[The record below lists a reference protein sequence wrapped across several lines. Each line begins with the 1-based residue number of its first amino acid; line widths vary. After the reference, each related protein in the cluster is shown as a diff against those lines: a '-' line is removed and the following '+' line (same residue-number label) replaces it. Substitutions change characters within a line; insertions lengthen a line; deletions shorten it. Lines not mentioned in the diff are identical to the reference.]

1 MRSFAINPLQWYATD
16 RGELDLESGPSLEH
30 VFSEV
35 AKSGFQFVL
44 AVPPQGMSVGTY
56 RELLEAHGLAPAPG
70 YFAAHLADEER
81 LAEHVERAHRAGAA
95 QAELGNTE
103 VFVADELNSER
114 RQAAATG
121 VGYSAKRMQSVIASL
136 QAIAEA
142 ITAEGVTPCMHPH
155 VGSWI
160 ETESEAEEVLA
171 GIDDSV
177 LAFGPD
183 TGHLAW
189 AGADPAALIARH
201 ADRVG
206 AMHLKE
212 VRLDVATQSRTE
224 HWDYARAARA
234 GLWAEPGRGDVK
246 LEAVMAAFEQAR
258 SRPFTGWYVVEVDQP
273 SLPTPLESAT
283 ASYGWVVAHSS

>member
-1 MRSFAINPLQWYATD
+1 M
-16 RGELDLESGPSLEH
+16 
-30 VFSEV
+30 
-35 AKSGFQFVL
+35 
-44 AVPPQGMSVGTY
+44 
-56 RELLEAHGLAPAPG
+56 
-70 YFAAHLADEER
+70 
-81 LAEHVERAHRAGAA
+81 
-95 QAELGNTE
+95 
-103 VFVADELNSER
+103 
-114 RQAAATG
+114 
-121 VGYSAKRMQSVIASL
+121 
-136 QAIAEA
+136 
-142 ITAEGVTPCMHPH
+142 
-155 VGSWI
+155 
-160 ETESEAEEVLA
+160 
-171 GIDDSV
+171 

-234 GLWAEPGRGDVK
+234 GSWVEPGRGDVK